1 VVRIC
6 RSSSSFIALA
16 PAAKLVRARCRYG
29 GCAFAAT
36 SDRHLQILM
45 MGAVIPLSF
54 NAVRGDVGRLTATAF
69 LFLAGA
75 CATVIGARR

>member
-1 VVRIC
+1 
-6 RSSSSFIALA
+6 
-16 PAAKLVRARCRYG
+16 
-29 GCAFAAT
+29 
-36 SDRHLQILM
+36 LQILM